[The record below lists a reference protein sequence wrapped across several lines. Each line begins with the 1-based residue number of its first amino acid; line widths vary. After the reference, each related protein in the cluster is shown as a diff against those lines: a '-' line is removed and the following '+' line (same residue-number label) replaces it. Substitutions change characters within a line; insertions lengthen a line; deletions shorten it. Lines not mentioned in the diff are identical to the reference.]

1 MKLEIED
8 LKTNQVYVGG
18 KNNSLRRVLE
28 IIHMDRFNPN
38 SVWVKFETIKKDG
51 TVGKQSEIW
60 VYTFLEWVTGIAE
73 GYQDGSSSTDTN

>member
-1 MKLEIED
+1 MKIEIED

-28 IIHMDRFNPN
+28 IDHKNKSNPT
-38 SVWVKFETIKKDG
+38 SVWVIFETIKKDG

-73 GYQDGSSSTDTN
+73 GDHNGLSDTVNL